1 MAEHSRAIVVFTN
14 FPDRDSA
21 LALASHLIERRL
33 AACVNVLEGCTSV
46 YRWKSKV
53 QVDGEFPVMIKT
65 RQELYAELEAVIRER
80 HPYELPEIIA
90 LPVTS
95 GMPGY
100 LAWIAAETGR

>member
-1 MAEHSRAIVVFTN
+1 MAEAPDAIVVFTN

-21 LALASHLIERRL
+21 LALASHLIEQRL

-46 YRWKSKV
+46 YRWKSEV
-53 QVDGEFPVMIKT
+53 QVAGEFPVMIKT
-65 RQELYAELEAVIRER
+65 RQELYADLQAAIRDH

-90 LPVTS
+90 LPVTA

-100 LAWIAAETGR
+100 LAWIAAQTER